1 MRHRQ
6 QSSRR
11 ALALAAVVLA
21 VCIVL
26 TRVAAGGPPG
36 HTVRVGFLE
45 NIAPT
50 FDPAANPAHR
60 EFVEGLREL
69 GYTPGRDVVV
79 EFKSAEG
86 NIKLWPELAAG
97 LVSSKPDMLVTPALG
112 PTLAAAKATKTI
124 PIVMVGAT
132 DVIDTGLVA
141 SLARPG
147 GNVTGLAVNAAE
159 IAAKRMQ
166 LLQDAVPLLSRVAV
180 LWNATLPGM
189 DLAFQNI
196 DKASPQ
202 LGVTI
207 QSVRVSGSDQFD
219 QAFGAIESGHPD
231 GLVVLFG
238 PLRGDD
244 LPRIVEF
251 VNQYKIPTI
260 FEIGRGVQGGGL
272 MEFGANSL
280 QMFRRAAFYV
290 DRIANGADPATLP
303 VEEPSRFDLV
313 INLKAAQSMGI
324 AIPQSLLLR
333 ADRIVE

>member
-1 MRHRQ
+1 MRHWQ